1 MRPLCIA
8 LCVIFLIISV
18 GFSNKSKAAVSG
30 PGKKA
35 SIIAA
40 VFLGLFSLLSFL
52 IGVVP
57 TKETPKIDESEP
69 NATFYSSNSVD
80 EKITDDSTERVTLS
94 DVSFSDP
101 AYTEDS
107 QGVVEVGTTRSPSK
121 STGVILEWN
130 GIITKDD
137 QEDSY
142 PVFIDKSGTY
152 RFEISDLNAEKEI
165 SMFLKDDGGG
175 EITRKT
181 WIGNGDG
188 ITRDD
193 LKAGRRYYVVVQQ
206 ASGYTPYTLKI
217 GTQQDTVD
225 INGADSID
233 GEIEFTDQVNKY
245 SFCPTMDG
253 TYRFEINDLYAEKRI
268 SMYITDE
275 GDGLVKQN
283 TWIQNG
289 DGITT
294 DQLRAHHQYTILIKQ
309 AQGLSRY
316 TLKIGYQ
323 TETKY
328 IYDNSVEM
336 GAITFKDQVNYYS
349 FTPSLAKQYRFELNE
364 IQSQK
369 KVSLYISDQG
379 GGTLE
384 KNTWIG
390 NGEGISTERLK
401 AGEEYFIKVAYADGF
416 TPYTLTVK

>member
-1 MRPLCIA
+1 MRLLCIV
-8 LCVIFLIISV
+8 LCVVFLIISV
-18 GFSNKSKAAVSG
+18 VFSIKSKAALSG
-30 PGKKA
+30 PIKKA
-35 SIIAA
+35 AIVAA
-40 VFLGLFSLLSFL
+40 VFLGLYSLLSFL
-52 IGVVP
+52 IDVIP
-57 TKETPKIDESEP
+57 TKDTLKIDESEP
-69 NATFYSSNSVD
+69 NATIHSSDSVD
-80 EKITDDSTERVTLS
+80 DNITDDSKERVTLF

-107 QGVVEVGTTRSPSK
+107 QETVEIGATRSPSK

-130 GIITKDD
+130 GIITKDN

-142 PVFIDKSGTY
+142 SVFIDKSGTY

-165 SMFLKDDGGG
+165 SMYLKDDGGG

-233 GEIEFTDQVNKY
+233 GKIEFTDQVNKY
-245 SFCPTMDG
+245 SFSPTING

-275 GDGLVKQN
+275 GDGIVKQN

-294 DQLRAHHQYTILIKQ
+294 DQLRANHQYTILIKQ

-328 IYDNSVEM
+328 IYDNSVEI
-336 GAITFKDQVNYYS
+336 GAITFKEQVNYYS
-349 FTPSLAKQYRFELNE
+349 FTPSIAKQYRFELSD
-364 IQSQK
+364 IQSGK
-369 KVSLYISDQG
+369 KVSMFISDHG
-379 GGTLE
+379 GGDLE
-384 KNTWIG
+384 TNTWIG

-416 TPYTLTVK
+416 TPYTLTVE